1 MGRYD
6 SMITGGKK
14 YVMNRK
20 KRTTPSP
27 NLSLKGR
34 GIRGGEPPHLTSP
47 SRGEE

>member
-20 KRTTPSP
+20 NRRAPSP
-27 NLSLKGR
+27 DLSLKGR
-34 GIRGGEPPHLTSP
+34 GIRGGEPPYLTSP
-47 SRGEE
+47 STGEE